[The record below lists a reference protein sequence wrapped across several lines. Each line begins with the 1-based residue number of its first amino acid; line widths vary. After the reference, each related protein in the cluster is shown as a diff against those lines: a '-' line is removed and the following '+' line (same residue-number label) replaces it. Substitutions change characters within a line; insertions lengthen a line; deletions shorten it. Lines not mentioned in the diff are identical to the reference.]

1 MVFQL
6 SGFHFLGEVSFTAG
20 VAAGATVEDAVADG
34 GVVFGDLS
42 ADWTAEMG
50 WTDLIVGL
58 DDGLVIKMGA
68 LGEG

>member
-1 MVFQL
+1 M
-6 SGFHFLGEVSFTAG
+6 
-20 VAAGATVEDAVADG
+20 ADG

-50 WTDLIVGL
+50 WMDLIVGL